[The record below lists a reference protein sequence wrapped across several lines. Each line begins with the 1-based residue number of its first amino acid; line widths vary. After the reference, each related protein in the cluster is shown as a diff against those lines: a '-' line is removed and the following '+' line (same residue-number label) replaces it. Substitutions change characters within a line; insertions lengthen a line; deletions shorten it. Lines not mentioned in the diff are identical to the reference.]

1 MQKSLFENENVVE
14 ALNPTLRICSVSGCS
29 SPKIILH
36 LCADLGSDSLFYQL
50 SDEYEVI
57 MIGEEI
63 GVENY
68 NPPPNVYGII
78 ANPVCTEFS
87 TANGF
92 HKQNDLEKG
101 MFLVNHCL
109 RIIKEAKPKW
119 WVIENPANGRL
130 KEFLGKPRL
139 VYQPWEYGSPWTKK
153 TALWGEFNIPEKKYT
168 DWNKVPKNDKLYIRP
183 GRPKPALAFLHKS
196 AVDLIPEM
204 RWAKDKIK
212 CDADIRS
219 MCSAGFAEAFFQNNR

>member
-1 MQKSLFENENVVE
+1 M
-14 ALNPTLRICSVSGCS
+14 
-29 SPKIILH
+29 KIILH

-68 NPPPNVYGII
+68 TPPSNVHGII

-87 TANGF
+87 TAKSFSHVG
-92 HKQNDLEKG
+92 DLNKG
-101 MFLVNHCL
+101 MELVNHCL
-109 RIIKEAKPKW
+109 RIIELAKPTW
-119 WVIENPANGRL
+119 WCIENPANGRL
-130 KEFLGKPRL
+130 KEILGAPKF
-139 VYQPWEYGSPWTKK
+139 VYQPFEFGSPWTKK
-153 TALWGEFNIPEKKYT
+153 TALWGEFHTPNKTHTWESVEK
-168 DWNKVPKNDKLYIRP
+168 NNKLYIRP
-183 GRPKPALAFLHKS
+183 GRKKPGLVYFHKS

-204 RWAKDKIK
+204 QWARDSIK

-219 MCSAGFAEAFFQNNR
+219 MCSQGFAKAFFDVNR

>member
-1 MQKSLFENENVVE
+1 MMRNENVNTPQNQQSCQTLVTGC
-14 ALNPTLRICSVSGCS
+14 LPT
-29 SPKIILH
+29 PKVILH
-36 LCADLGSDSLFYQL
+36 LCADLGSDSLFYQK

-68 NPPPNVYGII
+68 HPPENVYGII

-87 TANGF
+87 TAKCFTHIG
-92 HKQNDLEKG
+92 DLEKG

-109 RIIKEAKPKW
+109 RIIEEAQPKW

-130 KEFLGKPRL
+130 KEILGKPTFT
-139 VYQPWEYGSPWTKK
+139 YQPFEFGSPWTKK
-153 TALWGEFNIPEKKYT
+153 TALWGKFNIP
-168 DWNKVPKNDKLYIRP
+168 NKTHTWETVDKNENLYIRP
-183 GRPKPALAFLHKS
+183 GRLKPGLVYFHKS
-196 AVDLIPEM
+196 AVNLIPEM
-204 RWAKDKIK
+204 QWAKDKIK

-219 MCSAGFAEAFFQNNR
+219 MCSSGFAREFFLNNQ